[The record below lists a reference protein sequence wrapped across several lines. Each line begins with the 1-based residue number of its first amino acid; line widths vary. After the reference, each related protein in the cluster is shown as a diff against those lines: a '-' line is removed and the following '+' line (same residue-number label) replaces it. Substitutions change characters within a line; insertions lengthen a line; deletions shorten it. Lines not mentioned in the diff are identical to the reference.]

1 MSQTTTLDTLQTQ
14 AVAPRQRDKAPVAMS
29 FFNMDG
35 FELMQ
40 RIAKA
45 FSNAQ
50 LAYDRAVDPLW
61 DQPEPEP
68 EPEDEEQE
76 DDDGLQQ

>member
-1 MSQTTTLDTLQTQ
+1 MQVNHGEHPNVDI
-14 AVAPRQRDKAPVAMS
+14 PRARNRA
-29 FFNMDG
+29 
-35 FELMQ
+35 
-40 RIAKA
+40 A

-68 EPEDEEQE
+68 EHEDEEQE
-76 DDDGLQQ
+76 DEDGMGE

>member
-1 MSQTTTLDTLQTQ
+1 MMWTYRERRNR
-14 AVAPRQRDKAPVAMS
+14 A
-29 FFNMDG
+29 
-35 FELMQ
+35 
-40 RIAKA
+40 A

-68 EPEDEEQE
+68 EPEDEQE

>member
-1 MSQTTTLDTLQTQ
+1 MQVNHGEHPD
-14 AVAPRQRDKAPVAMS
+14 VDIPRAPQPRGFQQRAT
-29 FFNMDG
+29 
-35 FELMQ
+35 
-40 RIAKA
+40 
-45 FSNAQ
+45 SNAQ

-68 EPEDEEQE
+68 EHEDEEQE

>member
-1 MSQTTTLDTLQTQ
+1 MWTY
-14 AVAPRQRDKAPVAMS
+14 RDRRNRA
-29 FFNMDG
+29 
-35 FELMQ
+35 
-40 RIAKA
+40 A

-50 LAYDRAVDPLW
+50 LAYDRAVDPLL

-68 EPEDEEQE
+68 EDEQE

>member
-1 MSQTTTLDTLQTQ
+1 MWTY
-14 AVAPRQRDKAPVAMS
+14 RERR
-29 FFNMDG
+29 NR
-35 FELMQ
+35 E
-40 RIAKA
+40 A

-61 DQPEPEP
+61 GQPEP

>member
-1 MSQTTTLDTLQTQ
+1 MWTYRERRNR
-14 AVAPRQRDKAPVAMS
+14 A
-29 FFNMDG
+29 
-35 FELMQ
+35 
-40 RIAKA
+40 A

-68 EPEDEEQE
+68 EDEHRTTMAWANERAVLMIEEGITAMRRSPILALGPEVRPRPN
-76 DDDGLQQ
+76 

>member
-1 MSQTTTLDTLQTQ
+1 MMWTYHERCNR
-14 AVAPRQRDKAPVAMS
+14 A
-29 FFNMDG
+29 
-35 FELMQ
+35 
-40 RIAKA
+40 A

-68 EPEDEEQE
+68 EDEEQE
-76 DDDGLQQ
+76 DDDGLGE

>member
-1 MSQTTTLDTLQTQ
+1 MHTTYRERRNR
-14 AVAPRQRDKAPVAMS
+14 A
-29 FFNMDG
+29 
-35 FELMQ
+35 
-40 RIAKA
+40 A

-50 LAYDRAVDPLW
+50 HAWDFARDPLW

-76 DDDGLQQ
+76 DDDGLGD

>member
-1 MSQTTTLDTLQTQ
+1 M
-14 AVAPRQRDKAPVAMS
+14 AWANERAEGVIEEAIVAMRRS
-29 FFNMDG
+29 VIPR
-35 FELMQ
+35 
-40 RIAKA
+40 RIPMWTYRERRNRAA

-50 LAYDRAVDPLW
+50 HAWDFARDPLW

-76 DDDGLQQ
+76 ADDGLGE

>member
-1 MSQTTTLDTLQTQ
+1 MITNYRERRNR
-14 AVAPRQRDKAPVAMS
+14 A
-29 FFNMDG
+29 
-35 FELMQ
+35 
-40 RIAKA
+40 A

-68 EPEDEEQE
+68 EHEDEEQE

>member
-1 MSQTTTLDTLQTQ
+1 LTHPGKRPAFAPSPLVTAEEHMHTTYRERRNR
-14 AVAPRQRDKAPVAMS
+14 A
-29 FFNMDG
+29 
-35 FELMQ
+35 
-40 RIAKA
+40 A

-68 EPEDEEQE
+68 EHEDEEQE
-76 DDDGLQQ
+76 DEDGLQR

>member
-1 MSQTTTLDTLQTQ
+1 MHTTYRERRNR
-14 AVAPRQRDKAPVAMS
+14 A
-29 FFNMDG
+29 
-35 FELMQ
+35 
-40 RIAKA
+40 A

-68 EPEDEEQE
+68 EHEDEEQE
-76 DDDGLQQ
+76 DEDGLQR

>member
-1 MSQTTTLDTLQTQ
+1 MWTYRERRNR
-14 AVAPRQRDKAPVAMS
+14 A
-29 FFNMDG
+29 
-35 FELMQ
+35 
-40 RIAKA
+40 A

-61 DQPEPEP
+61 DQPDPEP
-68 EPEDEEQE
+68 EHEDEEQE

>member
-1 MSQTTTLDTLQTQ
+1 MWTYRERRNR
-14 AVAPRQRDKAPVAMS
+14 A
-29 FFNMDG
+29 
-35 FELMQ
+35 
-40 RIAKA
+40 A

-61 DQPEPEP
+61 DQPEL

-76 DDDGLQQ
+76 DEDGMGE

>member
-1 MSQTTTLDTLQTQ
+1 MMWTYRERHNR
-14 AVAPRQRDKAPVAMS
+14 A
-29 FFNMDG
+29 
-35 FELMQ
+35 
-40 RIAKA
+40 A

-61 DQPEPEP
+61 DQPEPEH
-68 EPEDEEQE
+68 EDEEQE

>member
-1 MSQTTTLDTLQTQ
+1 MYTTYRERRNR
-14 AVAPRQRDKAPVAMS
+14 A
-29 FFNMDG
+29 
-35 FELMQ
+35 
-40 RIAKA
+40 A

-68 EPEDEEQE
+68 EDEEQE
-76 DDDGLQQ
+76 DGDGLDE